1 MEHAIQIRNL
11 SKSYKDFQLKN
22 LSLDVPSGTV
32 MGLIGAN
39 GAGKSTLI
47 NSIHAIQIRNLSK
60 SYKDF
65 QLKNL
70 SLDVPSGTVMGL
82 IGANGAGKSTL
93 INSILGLHNA
103 DYEKLSILGKDLR
116 TEEKEIKEKI
126 AVIFDVT
133 HYNLEFTPAFIGK
146 LLSKFY
152 KNWDQNTY
160 EYYLKKF
167 DLPLG
172 KKLKQFSKGM
182 KMKLEFA
189 AAFSH
194 HPKLLILD
202 EATSGLDPIFRE
214 EILDIIRE
222 YTEDEDHTVLLEF
235 AAAFS
240 HHPKLLILDE
250 ATSGLDPIF
259 REEILDII
267 REYTEDEDHTVLL
280 SSHITSDLDKIA
292 DYIAFIHEGKL
303 LFVKTYDEIQENL
316 GILHC
321 GKDILDALNPDDII
335 AYRKEAYGY
344 RIMIQNKQKLCRIF
358 RDLKIENASIEDLM
372 LFYVKG
378 EKVTC

>member
-1 MEHAIQIRNL
+1 ME
-11 SKSYKDFQLKN
+11 Y
-22 LSLDVPSGTV
+22 
-32 MGLIGAN
+32 
-39 GAGKSTLI
+39 
-47 NSIHAIQIRNLSK
+47 AIQIRNLSK

-116 TEEKEIKEKI
+116 TEEKEIKEEI
-126 AVIFDVT
+126 AVIFDVS

-152 KNWDQNTY
+152 KNWDQNAY

-172 KKLKQFSKGM
+172 KRLKQFSKGM
-182 KMKLEFA
+182 KMK
-189 AAFSH
+189 
-194 HPKLLILD
+194 
-202 EATSGLDPIFRE
+202 
-214 EILDIIRE
+214 
-222 YTEDEDHTVLLEF
+222 LEF

-303 LFVKTYDEIQENL
+303 LFVKTYDDIQENL

-321 GKDILDALNPDDII
+321 GKDILDTLNPDDII

-344 RIMIQNKQKLCRIF
+344 RIMIQNKQELCSIF

>member
-1 MEHAIQIRNL
+1 MEYAIQIKNL
-11 SKSYKDFQLKN
+11 SKTYKDFQLNN
-22 LSLDVPSGTV
+22 LSLNLPTGTV

-47 NSIHAIQIRNLSK
+47 R
-60 SYKDF
+60 
-65 QLKNL
+65 
-70 SLDVPSGTVMGL
+70 
-82 IGANGAGKSTL
+82 
-93 INSILGLHNA
+93 SILGLNKS
-103 DYEKLSILGKDLR
+103 DYEELKILGKDFR
-116 TEEKEIKEKI
+116 TAEKEIKEDI

-146 LLSKFY
+146 LLPKIY
-152 KNWDQNTY
+152 ANWNPDTY

-167 DLPLG
+167 ELPQN

-194 HPKLLILD
+194 NPKLLILD
-202 EATSGLDPIFRE
+202 EATSGLDPIFRD

-222 YTEDEDHTVLLEF
+222 YTEDET
-235 AAAFS
+235 
-240 HHPKLLILDE
+240 
-250 ATSGLDPIF
+250 
-259 REEILDII
+259 
-267 REYTEDEDHTVLL
+267 HTVLL

-292 DYIAFIHEGKL
+292 DYIAFLHEGKL

-316 GILHC
+316 GIINC
-321 GKDILDALNPDDII
+321 GKEVFDALAPEDIVS
-335 AYRKEAYGY
+335 YRKEAYGY
-344 RIMIQNKQKLCRIF
+344 KVMVSHKQELRKIF
-358 RDLKIENASIEDLM
+358 KDLEIEHASIEDLM

>member
-1 MEHAIQIRNL
+1 MEYAIQIKNL
-11 SKSYKDFQLKN
+11 SKTYKDFQLNN
-22 LSLDVPSGTV
+22 LSLNLPTGTV

-47 NSIHAIQIRNLSK
+47 R
-60 SYKDF
+60 
-65 QLKNL
+65 
-70 SLDVPSGTVMGL
+70 
-82 IGANGAGKSTL
+82 
-93 INSILGLHNA
+93 SILGLNKS
-103 DYEKLSILGKDLR
+103 DYEELKILGKDFR
-116 TEEKEIKEKI
+116 TAEKEIKEDI

-146 LLSKFY
+146 LLPKIY
-152 KNWDQNTY
+152 ANWNPDTY

-167 DLPLG
+167 GLPQN

-194 HPKLLILD
+194 NPKLLILD
-202 EATSGLDPIFRE
+202 EATSGLDPIFRD

-222 YTEDEDHTVLLEF
+222 YTEDET
-235 AAAFS
+235 
-240 HHPKLLILDE
+240 
-250 ATSGLDPIF
+250 
-259 REEILDII
+259 
-267 REYTEDEDHTVLL
+267 HTVLL

-292 DYIAFIHEGKL
+292 DYIAFLHEGKL

-316 GILHC
+316 GIINC
-321 GKDILDALNPDDII
+321 GKEVFDALAPEDIVS
-335 AYRKEAYGY
+335 YRKETYGY
-344 RIMIQNKQKLCRIF
+344 KVMVSHKQELRKIF
-358 RDLKIENASIEDLM
+358 KDLEIEHASIEDLM

>member
-1 MEHAIQIRNL
+1 ME
-11 SKSYKDFQLKN
+11 Y
-22 LSLDVPSGTV
+22 
-32 MGLIGAN
+32 
-39 GAGKSTLI
+39 
-47 NSIHAIQIRNLSK
+47 AIQIRNLSK

-116 TEEKEIKEKI
+116 TEEKEIKEEI

-222 YTEDEDHTVLLEF
+222 YTEDEDHT
-235 AAAFS
+235 A
-240 HHPKLLILDE
+240 
-250 ATSGLDPIF
+250 
-259 REEILDII
+259 
-267 REYTEDEDHTVLL
+267 LL

>member
-1 MEHAIQIRNL
+1 MEYAIQIKNL
-11 SKSYKDFQLKN
+11 SKTYKDFQLNN
-22 LSLDVPSGTV
+22 LSLNLPTGTV

-47 NSIHAIQIRNLSK
+47 R
-60 SYKDF
+60 
-65 QLKNL
+65 
-70 SLDVPSGTVMGL
+70 
-82 IGANGAGKSTL
+82 
-93 INSILGLHNA
+93 SILGLNKS
-103 DYEKLSILGKDLR
+103 DYEELKILGKDFR
-116 TEEKEIKEKI
+116 TAEKEIKEDI

-146 LLSKFY
+146 LLPKIY
-152 KNWDQNTY
+152 ANWNPDTY

-167 DLPLG
+167 GLPQN

-194 HPKLLILD
+194 NPKLLILD
-202 EATSGLDPIFRE
+202 EATSGLDPIFRD

-222 YTEDEDHTVLLEF
+222 YTEDET
-235 AAAFS
+235 
-240 HHPKLLILDE
+240 
-250 ATSGLDPIF
+250 
-259 REEILDII
+259 
-267 REYTEDEDHTVLL
+267 HTVLL

-292 DYIAFIHEGKL
+292 DYIAFLHEGKL

-316 GILHC
+316 GIINC
-321 GKDILDALNPDDII
+321 GKEVFDALAPEDIVS
-335 AYRKEAYGY
+335 YRKEAYGY
-344 RIMIQNKQKLCRIF
+344 KVMVSHKQELRKIF
-358 RDLKIENASIEDLM
+358 KDLEIEHASIEDLM

>member
-1 MEHAIQIRNL
+1 
-11 SKSYKDFQLKN
+11 
-22 LSLDVPSGTV
+22 
-32 MGLIGAN
+32 
-39 GAGKSTLI
+39 
-47 NSIHAIQIRNLSK
+47 
-60 SYKDF
+60 
-65 QLKNL
+65 
-70 SLDVPSGTVMGL
+70 
-82 IGANGAGKSTL
+82 
-93 INSILGLHNA
+93 
-103 DYEKLSILGKDLR
+103 
-116 TEEKEIKEKI
+116 
-126 AVIFDVT
+126 
-133 HYNLEFTPAFIGK
+133 
-146 LLSKFY
+146 
-152 KNWDQNTY
+152 
-160 EYYLKKF
+160 
-167 DLPLG
+167 
-172 KKLKQFSKGM
+172 M
-182 KMKLEFA
+182 K
-189 AAFSH
+189 
-194 HPKLLILD
+194 
-202 EATSGLDPIFRE
+202 
-214 EILDIIRE
+214 
-222 YTEDEDHTVLLEF
+222 LEF

-344 RIMIQNKQKLCRIF
+344 RIMIQNKQELCRIF

>member
-1 MEHAIQIRNL
+1 MEYAIQIQNL

-22 LSLDVPSGTV
+22 LSLDVPC
-32 MGLIGAN
+32 
-39 GAGKSTLI
+39 
-47 NSIHAIQIRNLSK
+47 
-60 SYKDF
+60 
-65 QLKNL
+65 
-70 SLDVPSGTVMGL
+70 GTVMGL

-116 TEEKEIKEKI
+116 TEEKAIKEEI

-167 DLPLG
+167 DLPLK

-182 KMKLEFA
+182 KMK
-189 AAFSH
+189 
-194 HPKLLILD
+194 
-202 EATSGLDPIFRE
+202 
-214 EILDIIRE
+214 
-222 YTEDEDHTVLLEF
+222 LEF

-321 GKDILDALNPDDII
+321 GKDVLEALNPEDII
-335 AYRKEAYGY
+335 SYRKEAYGY
-344 RIMIQNKQKLCRIF
+344 RAMIQNKQELCRIF
-358 RDLKIENASIEDLM
+358 QDLKIENASIEDLM

-378 EKVTC
+378 EKATC

>member
-1 MEHAIQIRNL
+1 MEYAIQIKNL
-11 SKSYKDFQLKN
+11 SKTYKDFQLNN
-22 LSLDVPSGTV
+22 LSLNLPTGTV

-47 NSIHAIQIRNLSK
+47 R
-60 SYKDF
+60 
-65 QLKNL
+65 
-70 SLDVPSGTVMGL
+70 
-82 IGANGAGKSTL
+82 
-93 INSILGLHNA
+93 SILGLNKS
-103 DYEKLSILGKDLR
+103 DYEELKILGKDFR
-116 TEEKEIKEKI
+116 TAEKEIKEDI

-146 LLSKFY
+146 LLPKIY
-152 KNWDQNTY
+152 ANWNPDTY

-167 DLPLG
+167 GLPQN

-194 HPKLLILD
+194 NPKLLILD
-202 EATSGLDPIFRE
+202 EATSGLDPIFRD

-222 YTEDEDHTVLLEF
+222 YTEDET
-235 AAAFS
+235 
-240 HHPKLLILDE
+240 
-250 ATSGLDPIF
+250 
-259 REEILDII
+259 
-267 REYTEDEDHTVLL
+267 HTVLL

-292 DYIAFIHEGKL
+292 DYIAFLHEGKL

-316 GILHC
+316 GIINC
-321 GKDILDALNPDDII
+321 GKQVFDALAPEDIVS
-335 AYRKEAYGY
+335 YRKEAYGY
-344 RIMIQNKQKLCRIF
+344 KVMVSHKQELRKIF
-358 RDLKIENASIEDLM
+358 KDLEIEHASIEDLM

>member
-1 MEHAIQIRNL
+1 MEYAIQIKNL
-11 SKSYKDFQLKN
+11 SKTYKDFQLNN
-22 LSLDVPSGTV
+22 LSLNLPTGTV

-47 NSIHAIQIRNLSK
+47 R
-60 SYKDF
+60 
-65 QLKNL
+65 
-70 SLDVPSGTVMGL
+70 
-82 IGANGAGKSTL
+82 
-93 INSILGLHNA
+93 SILGLNKS
-103 DYEKLSILGKDLR
+103 DYEELKILGKDFR
-116 TEEKEIKEKI
+116 TAEKEIKGDI

-146 LLSKFY
+146 LLPKIY
-152 KNWDQNTY
+152 ANWNPDTY

-167 DLPLG
+167 ELPQN

-194 HPKLLILD
+194 NPKLLILD
-202 EATSGLDPIFRE
+202 EATSGLDPIFRD

-222 YTEDEDHTVLLEF
+222 YTEDET
-235 AAAFS
+235 
-240 HHPKLLILDE
+240 
-250 ATSGLDPIF
+250 
-259 REEILDII
+259 
-267 REYTEDEDHTVLL
+267 HTVLL

-292 DYIAFIHEGKL
+292 DYIAFLHEGKL

-316 GILHC
+316 GIINC
-321 GKDILDALNPDDII
+321 GKEVFDALAPEDIVS
-335 AYRKEAYGY
+335 YRKEAYGY
-344 RIMIQNKQKLCRIF
+344 KVMVSHKQELRKIF
-358 RDLKIENASIEDLM
+358 KDLEIEHASIEDLM